1 MRLRQRSLVC
11 SSSCAS
17 SSNEQSTA
25 ESSATELLCRQ
36 DPGRSGRYI
45 DPVSEFVVITGNSG
59 AGRSHAA
66 NVLEDLGW
74 FVIDNLP
81 PALMSK
87 VGELADAPGSAISNV
102 ALAAPAHAEVDLLLS
117 AIADLRGSG
126 ARVRILFLEA
136 STRTLVRRYES
147 TRRRHPFG
155 DMGLTDAIDGE
166 RRALEAVKAEADVAI
181 DTSDLNVHQL
191 RDRLVELFGTES
203 PSGGMQTKIVSFG
216 YKHGLPI
223 DVDIVFDCR
232 FLPNPHWVEELR
244 PLNGVDEPVRDYVMQ
259 QPLTTSFL
267 EQMERMLTLVMPAY
281 VREGKSYL
289 TIAFGCTGGQH
300 RSVAIAEEV
309 AAILQRAGHEPT
321 VQHRDV
327 AKSSTSG

>member
-1 MRLRQRSLVC
+1 M
-11 SSSCAS
+11 
-17 SSNEQSTA
+17 
-25 ESSATELLCRQ
+25 
-36 DPGRSGRYI
+36 
-45 DPVSEFVVITGNSG
+45 SEFVVVTGNSG

-81 PALMSK
+81 PALISK
-87 VGELADAPGSAISNV
+87 VGELADAPGSSIANV
-102 ALAAPAHAEVDLLLS
+102 ALAVPAHADVELLLQ
-117 AIADLRGSG
+117 AIADLRGTG

-136 STRTLVRRYES
+136 STPTLVQRYES

-155 DMGLTDAIDGE
+155 DMGLTEAIDGE
-166 RRALEAVKAEADVAI
+166 RQALETVKAEADVAI

-203 PSGGMQTKIVSFG
+203 PGGGMQTKIVSFG

-223 DVDIVFDCR
+223 DVDVVFDCR

-244 PLNGVDEPVRDYVMQ
+244 PLTGVDEPVRDYVLA
-259 QPLTTSFL
+259 QPLSKSFL
-267 EQMERMLTLVMPAY
+267 ENLERMLGVIMPAY
-281 VREGKSYL
+281 VKEGKSYL

-300 RSVAIAEEV
+300 RSVAIAEQTAKVLE
-309 AAILQRAGHEPT
+309 RAGFEPSI
-321 VQHRDV
+321 QHRDV
-327 AKSSTSG
+327 SKASTTG

>member
-1 MRLRQRSLVC
+1 M
-11 SSSCAS
+11 
-17 SSNEQSTA
+17 
-25 ESSATELLCRQ
+25 
-36 DPGRSGRYI
+36 
-45 DPVSEFVVITGNSG
+45 SEFVVITGNSG

-81 PALMSK
+81 PALISK
-87 VGELADAPGSAISNV
+87 VGELADAPGSTISNV
-102 ALAAPAHAEVDLLLS
+102 ALAVPAHAGVDFLLR
-117 AIADLRGSG
+117 AIAELRGSG

-136 STRTLVRRYES
+136 STPTLVKRYES

-166 RRALEAVKAEADVAI
+166 RKTLEAVKAEADVAI
-181 DTSDLNVHQL
+181 DTSHLNVHQL
-191 RDRLVELFGTES
+191 RDRLVELFGTDS
-203 PSGGMQTKIVSFG
+203 PAGGMQTKVVSFG

-223 DVDIVFDCR
+223 DVDMVFDCR
-232 FLPNPHWVEELR
+232 FLPNPHWLEELR
-244 PLNGVDEPVRDYVMQ
+244 PLTGVDEPVRDYVLA

-267 EQMERMLTLVMPAY
+267 ERLERMLALVMPAY
-281 VREGKSYL
+281 VTEGKSYL

-309 AAILQRAGHEPT
+309 SKILGRSGHEPS
-321 VQHRDV
+321 VQHRDL
-327 AKSSTSG
+327 AKASTSG

>member
-1 MRLRQRSLVC
+1 M
-11 SSSCAS
+11 
-17 SSNEQSTA
+17 
-25 ESSATELLCRQ
+25 
-36 DPGRSGRYI
+36 
-45 DPVSEFVVITGNSG
+45 SEFVVVTGNSG

-81 PALMSK
+81 PALISK
-87 VGELADAPGSAISNV
+87 VGELADAPGSTTSNV
-102 ALAAPAHAEVDLLLS
+102 ALAVPGGANVAELLE
-117 AIADLRGSG
+117 AIAQLRGSG
-126 ARVRILFLEA
+126 ARVRILYLEA
-136 STRTLVRRYES
+136 STARLVQRYES

-155 DMGLTDAIDGE
+155 DMGLSEAIEGE
-166 RRALEAVKAEADVAI
+166 RLALEAVKAESDVAI

-191 RDRLVELFGTES
+191 RDRLVELFGTDS
-203 PSGGMQTKIVSFG
+203 PAGGMTTKVVSFG

-244 PLNGVDEPVRDYVMQ
+244 PLTGVDAPVRDYVLA
-259 QPLTTSFL
+259 QPLTAAFL
-267 EQMERMLTLVMPAY
+267 ERMERMLGLVMPAY
-281 VREGKSYL
+281 VQEGKSYL

-309 AAILQRAGHEPT
+309 GRLLGRSGHEPT
-321 VQHRDV
+321 VSHRDIKK
-327 AKSSTSG
+327 ASTTG

>member
-1 MRLRQRSLVC
+1 M
-11 SSSCAS
+11 
-17 SSNEQSTA
+17 
-25 ESSATELLCRQ
+25 
-36 DPGRSGRYI
+36 
-45 DPVSEFVVITGNSG
+45 SEFVVVTGNSG

-81 PALMSK
+81 PALISK
-87 VGELADAPGSAISNV
+87 VGELADAPGSTTSNV
-102 ALAAPAHAEVDLLLS
+102 ALAVPGGSNVGELLE
-117 AIADLRGSG
+117 AIAQLRGSG

-136 STRTLVRRYES
+136 STPTLVQRYES

-155 DMGLTDAIDGE
+155 DTGLTEAIEGE
-166 RRALEAVKAEADVAI
+166 RTALEAVKAEADVAI
-181 DTSDLNVHQL
+181 DTSDLNVHEL

-203 PSGGMQTKIVSFG
+203 PGGGMQTKIVSFG

-244 PLNGVDEPVRDYVMQ
+244 PLTGVDAPVRDYVLG
-259 QPLTTSFL
+259 QPLTAAFL
-267 EQMERMLTLVMPAY
+267 ERMERMLALVMPAY
-281 VREGKSYL
+281 VQEGKSYL

-300 RSVAIAEEV
+300 RSVAIAEEIG
-309 AAILQRAGHEPT
+309 ALLGRSGHEPT
-321 VQHRDV
+321 VQHRDLG
-327 AKSSTSG
+327 KGSTSG

>member
-1 MRLRQRSLVC
+1 
-11 SSSCAS
+11 
-17 SSNEQSTA
+17 
-25 ESSATELLCRQ
+25 
-36 DPGRSGRYI
+36 
-45 DPVSEFVVITGNSG
+45 VSEFVVVTGNSG

-81 PALMSK
+81 PALVSK
-87 VGELADAPGSAISNV
+87 VGELADAPGSTTSNV
-102 ALAAPAHAEVDLLLS
+102 ALAVPGGSNVDELLE

-136 STRTLVRRYES
+136 STPTLVQRYES

-155 DMGLTDAIDGE
+155 DMGLTEAIEGE
-166 RRALEAVKAEADVAI
+166 RTALEAVKAEADVAI
-181 DTSDLNVHQL
+181 DTSDLNVHEL

-203 PSGGMQTKIVSFG
+203 PGGGMRTKIVSFG

-244 PLNGVDEPVRDYVMQ
+244 PLTGVDAPVREYVLG
-259 QPLTTSFL
+259 QPLTAAFL
-267 EQMERMLTLVMPAY
+267 ERMERMLALVMPAY
-281 VREGKSYL
+281 IQEGKSYL

-300 RSVAIAEEV
+300 RSVAIAEEIG
-309 AAILQRAGHEPT
+309 ALLERAGHEPT
-321 VQHRDV
+321 VQHRDL
-327 AKSSTSG
+327 AKRSTSG

>member
-1 MRLRQRSLVC
+1 
-11 SSSCAS
+11 
-17 SSNEQSTA
+17 
-25 ESSATELLCRQ
+25 
-36 DPGRSGRYI
+36 
-45 DPVSEFVVITGNSG
+45 VSEFVVVTGNSG

-81 PALMSK
+81 PALVSK
-87 VGELADAPGSAISNV
+87 VGELADAPGSTTANV
-102 ALAAPAHAEVDLLLS
+102 ALAVPGGSNVDELLE

-136 STRTLVRRYES
+136 STPTLVQRYES

-155 DMGLTDAIDGE
+155 DTGLTEAIEGE
-166 RRALEAVKAEADVAI
+166 RTALEAVKAEADVAI
-181 DTSDLNVHQL
+181 DTSDLNVHEL
-191 RDRLVELFGTES
+191 RDRLVELFGTDS
-203 PSGGMQTKIVSFG
+203 PGGGMQTKIVSFG

-244 PLNGVDEPVRDYVMQ
+244 PLTGVDAPVREYVLG
-259 QPLTTSFL
+259 QPLTAAFL
-267 EQMERMLTLVMPAY
+267 ERMERMLALVMPAY
-281 VREGKSYL
+281 VQEGKSYL

-300 RSVAIAEEV
+300 RSVAIAEEIG
-309 AAILQRAGHEPT
+309 ALLERAGHEPT
-321 VQHRDV
+321 VQHRDL
-327 AKSSTSG
+327 AKRSTSG

>member
-1 MRLRQRSLVC
+1 M
-11 SSSCAS
+11 
-17 SSNEQSTA
+17 
-25 ESSATELLCRQ
+25 
-36 DPGRSGRYI
+36 
-45 DPVSEFVVITGNSG
+45 SEFLVVTGNSG
-59 AGRSHAA
+59 AGRSTAA

-81 PALMSK
+81 PALVGK

-102 ALAAPAHAEVDLLLS
+102 ALAVPGGENVPQLLESIAE
-117 AIADLRGSG
+117 LRSTG
-126 ARVRILFLEA
+126 ARVRILYLES
-136 STRTLVRRYES
+136 STARLVQRYES

-155 DMGLTDAIDGE
+155 DMGLEEAITGE
-166 RRALEAVKAEADVAI
+166 RRALEAVRAESDVAI

-191 RDRLVELFGTES
+191 RDRLVDLFGSDS
-203 PSGGMQTKIVSFG
+203 PGDGMTTKIVSFG

-244 PLNGVDEPVRDYVMQ
+244 PLTGVDAPVRDYVLA
-259 QPLTTSFL
+259 QPLTAAFL
-267 EQMERMLTLVMPAY
+267 ERMERMLGLVMPAY
-281 VREGKSYL
+281 VQEGKSYL

-309 AAILQRAGHEPT
+309 GKILERVGHEPS

-327 AKSSTSG
+327 AKASTSG

>member
-1 MRLRQRSLVC
+1 M
-11 SSSCAS
+11 
-17 SSNEQSTA
+17 
-25 ESSATELLCRQ
+25 
-36 DPGRSGRYI
+36 
-45 DPVSEFVVITGNSG
+45 SEFVVVTGNSG

-81 PALMSK
+81 PSLISK
-87 VGELADAPGSAISNV
+87 VGELAEAPGSTTSNV
-102 ALAAPAHAEVDLLLS
+102 ALAVPAHAEVELLLQ
-117 AIADLRGSG
+117 ALADLRGSG
-126 ARVRILFLEA
+126 ARVRMLFLEA
-136 STRTLVRRYES
+136 STPTLVQRYES

-155 DMGLTDAIDGE
+155 DLGLTDAIDGE
-166 RRALEAVKAEADVAI
+166 RTALEEVKAEADVVI

-203 PSGGMQTKIVSFG
+203 PAGGMQTKIVSFG

-244 PLNGVDEPVRDYVMQ
+244 PLTGVDAPVREYVMA
-259 QPLTTSFL
+259 QPLTAAFL
-267 EQMERMLTLVMPAY
+267 ERMERMLALVMPAY
-281 VREGKSYL
+281 VQEGKSYL

-309 AAILQRAGHEPT
+309 GKILERSGHQPS

-327 AKSSTSG
+327 AKASTSG